1 LKAATFILVIDGDSF
16 IKTSKCYFE
25 KRRTQL
31 DLRAFIEQ
39 LEKKGQLTKITK
51 PVSTEYELAGV
62 INALGEKPVYFENV
76 KESSFPVVAG
86 LVSSKELIARSL
98 GIQKDKLL
106 PKLSDAIA
114 HPMPPQMVEK
124 AACQEIV
131 ETNVDLTK
139 LPIMHYTGKDG
150 GKYIA
155 SAVTIIKDPQLGR
168 NMCFHRL
175 MLIDKNHFV
184 ARIVEDRGTD
194 TALRKAGGEL
204 DIAISIGN
212 STAVLLS
219 AATSLPKGVDEL
231 GMANALEKTE
241 LVKCKTVDLE
251 VPADSEFVLE
261 GRIIN
266 EKTAE
271 GPFLDLTGVV
281 DRVRQQP
288 IVEIKC
294 ITHRKKPI
302 YQTILA
308 GKNEH
313 KFLMGMPKEPTIYNE
328 VNKVCQ
334 CNDVYITPGG
344 CSWLHAVVQIK
355 KQNADDGKK
364 AIAAAFEGHKSLKHV
379 VVVDED
385 INIYDSNEVEWAIAT
400 RFQADKNV
408 VVLSKQPGSSLDPS
422 GDLSEGKKATTAKAG
437 LDATIPLVT
446 TGKGFKKEDYM
457 KVDLSK
463 FT

>member
-1 LKAATFILVIDGDSF
+1 VG
-16 IKTSKCYFE
+16 
-25 KRRTQL
+25 
-31 DLRAFIEQ
+31 LRNFIEQ
-39 LEKKGQLTKITK
+39 LQKTNELTKITK
-51 PVSTEYELAGV
+51 PVSTEYEMAG
-62 INALGEKPVYFENV
+62 IIAALGEKPVMFENV
-76 KESSFPVVAG
+76 KESSIPVVAG
-86 LVSSKELIARSL
+86 LVSSKELICQSL
-98 GIQKDKLL
+98 GIQKNELL
-106 PKLSDAIA
+106 PKLSKAIE
-114 HPMPPQMVEK
+114 HPMQPQIVQNAPCLEV
-124 AACQEIV
+124 V

-139 LPIMHYTGKDG
+139 LPIMHYTEKDG

-175 MLIDKNHFV
+175 MLKDKNHFV
-184 ARIVEDRGTD
+184 ARIVENRGTD
-194 TALRKAGGEL
+194 TALKKAGGEL
-204 DIAISIGN
+204 DVAFCIGN
-212 STAVLLS
+212 STAVLIS
-219 AATSLPKGVDEL
+219 AATTLPMGVDEL
-231 GMANALEKTE
+231 GMANVLEKTD

-251 VPADSEFVLE
+251 VPADCEFILE
-261 GRIIN
+261 GRITK
-266 EKTAE
+266 EKATE

-288 IVEIKC
+288 VVDIKC
-294 ITHRKKPI
+294 ITHRKNPI

-334 CNDVYITPGG
+334 CKDVYITPGG

-385 INIYDSNEVEWAIAT
+385 INIYDPHEVEWAIAT
-400 RFQADKNV
+400 RFQADKNAV
-408 VVLSKQPGSSLDPS
+408 ILSNQPGSSLDPS

-437 LDATIPLVT
+437 LDATVPLVT
-446 TGKGFKKEDYM
+446 TGKGFSKQEYI
-457 KVDLSK
+457 KVDLNK
-463 FT
+463 YM